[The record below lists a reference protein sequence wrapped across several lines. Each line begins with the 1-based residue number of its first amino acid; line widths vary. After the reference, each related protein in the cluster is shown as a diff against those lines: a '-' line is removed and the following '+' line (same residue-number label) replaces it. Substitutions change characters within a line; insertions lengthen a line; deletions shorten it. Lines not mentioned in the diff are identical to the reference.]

1 MSTEELARILILL
14 GFLVIASGL
23 ILLALGRFPVIG
35 NLPGDLHLQS
45 DGVSCFV
52 PLASMLVV
60 SVILSILLTIVV
72 NLLQR
77 H

>member
-1 MSTEELARILILL
+1 VGAEDFGRILILV
-14 GFLVIASGL
+14 GILVVAVGL
-23 ILLALGRFPVIG
+23 LFLALARFPNFG
-35 NLPGDLHLQS
+35 NLPGDIHVQT

-60 SVILSILLTIVV
+60 SIVLSILLTIVL

-77 H
+77 R